1 VGFAVS
7 SGRGAWLGLDRYF
20 VQRGLL
26 YEVFNGLPDTVP
38 GFPRG
43 LQGLPVDTARTR
55 LLADS
60 VYRYARLD
68 RHPGAR
74 LEPSARQIATTL
86 GAPLLE
92 LAQARAVAGDSG
104 RTLGYLRRAYQLAPS
119 EALAA
124 AIRQVETAGVGGLV
138 GGERG
143 PRP

>member
-1 VGFAVS
+1 
-7 SGRGAWLGLDRYF
+7 
-20 VQRGLL
+20 
-26 YEVFNGLPDTVP
+26 
-38 GFPRG
+38 
-43 LQGLPVDTARTR
+43 
-55 LLADS
+55 

-68 RHPGAR
+68 RHPAAR

-104 RTLGYLRRAYQLAPS
+104 RTLWYLRRAYQLAPS

-124 AIRQVETAGVGGLV
+124 AIRQVETVGVGGLV